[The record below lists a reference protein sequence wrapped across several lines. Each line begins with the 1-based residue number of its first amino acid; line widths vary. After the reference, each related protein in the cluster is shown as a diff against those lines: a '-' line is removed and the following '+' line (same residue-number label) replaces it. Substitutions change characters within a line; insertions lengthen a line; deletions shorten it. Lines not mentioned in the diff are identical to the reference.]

1 MDLGER
7 GPGEL
12 AQRELAARLGL
23 GPDPGKELGHGRR
36 LPQRQSAPPI
46 LNPVGRSLR
55 EFLLGAGYYW
65 YVSMGGDTVAVAKGP
80 SPHGPWSDPLGKPFL
95 SRDLGKSLR

>member
-1 MDLGER
+1 MNWRNVSSLHDWAWDPT
-7 GPGEL
+7 PGQNW
-12 AQRELAARLGL
+12 ATDAAFRSG
-23 GPDPGKELGHGRR
+23 
-36 LPQRQSAPPI
+36 SPPPTPPTAALSNLEPEGI
-46 LNPVGRSLR
+46 
-55 EFLLGAGYYW
+55 LLGAGYYW

>member
-1 MDLGER
+1 MGER

-23 GPDPGKELGHGRR
+23 GPDPGQELGHGRR
-36 LPQRQSAPPI
+36 LPQRQSAPP
-46 LNPVGRSLR
+46 NPQPCWTEPEGI
-55 EFLLGAGYYW
+55 LLGAGYYW

>member
-1 MDLGER
+1 MNWRNVSSLHDWAWD
-7 GPGEL
+7 PT
-12 AQRELAARLGL
+12 
-23 GPDPGKELGHGRR
+23 PGKNWATDAAFRSGS
-36 LPQRQSAPPI
+36 PPPPI

>member
-1 MDLGER
+1 M
-7 GPGEL
+7 
-12 AQRELAARLGL
+12 
-23 GPDPGKELGHGRR
+23 
-36 LPQRQSAPPI
+36 
-46 LNPVGRSLR
+46 
-55 EFLLGAGYYW
+55 LGAGYYW